1 MKAEAHGVS
10 GRSFTKEECL
20 SGDLL
25 VALLRGRPPG
35 PPTPELRDLAWR
47 LLSAMPL
54 VGLALEDVLQLPEV
68 LGHSWATYELLV
80 GFGHDSLQA
89 SRASG
94 LTGPVDSWGVAMEIC
109 RRRRRE
115 DVRDSGGPGG
125 SVFGRLHAALHA
137 ALRAVGAAGGGWAL
151 LAALRAIGKHSKEPQ
166 DEALGQKTDQ
176 GSGKGLKGPRH
187 VAVIMDGNRRFGRR
201 VHGDALSGHRA
212 GGEKLREFLL
222 WSVELGVEFLTVF
235 AFSTENWKRDP
246 EEVAAMMRLFLSEV
260 PRLQDH
266 ALRNNVRV
274 RFLVSDAEPLP
285 ADVRCAISELEK
297 RSSSM
302 TGLLLN
308 VCLSYGGRC
317 DVSQACRALAE
328 QVKKGEL
335 EPSEI
340 DDGMVKQH
348 LLTADV
354 PDPDVLIRTSGER
367 RLSNFMMF
375 QLAYAEL
382 FFLEKH
388 WPEVTQ
394 QDFGDIV
401 SQFQKRQ
408 RRFGK

>member
-1 MKAEAHGVS
+1 MDCWTAAFSSDVSFLFCKAFS
-10 GRSFTKEECL
+10 LSF
-20 SGDLL
+20 SFAGSRQHVD
-25 VALLRGRPPG
+25 V
-35 PPTPELRDLAWR
+35 DLA
-47 LLSAMPL
+47 
-54 VGLALEDVLQLPEV
+54 
-68 LGHSWATYELLV
+68 
-80 GFGHDSLQA
+80 
-89 SRASG
+89 RASG
-94 LTGPVDSWGVAMEIC
+94 LTEPVDSWGVAMEIC
-109 RRRRRE
+109 CRRRRE
-115 DVRDSGGPGG
+115 DVRDGGGPGG
-125 SVFGRLHAALHA
+125 SAVGRLHAALRA

-151 LAALRAIGKHSKEPQ
+151 LAALRAIGKDSKEEPRF
-166 DEALGQKTDQ
+166 EALGQKTDQ

-187 VAVIMDGNRRFGRR
+187 VAVIMDGNRRFGRQ

-274 RFLVSDAEPLP
+274 RFLVSDAAPLP
-285 ADVRCAISELEK
+285 ADVQAAISELEK
-297 RSSSM
+297 RSSSC

-401 SQFQKRQ
+401 SQFQRRQ